1 MAFPPDVRNTYL
13 HMPNSAMAC
22 VANCSLRE
30 TGLHIIIEFNTI
42 ITKEAIASKTSWTR
56 TKEDAIIEAEG
67 AGSASETKEDGSLG
81 CPRGANSDE

>member
-1 MAFPPDVRNTYL
+1 MTSDGFPPDVRNTYL

-42 ITKEAIASKTSWTR
+42 TKEAIASKTSWTR
-56 TKEDAIIEAEG
+56 TKEDAIIKAEG
-67 AGSASETKEDGSLG
+67 VGSGSEASTNLG
-81 CPRGANSDE
+81 APRGEL